1 MSDPQDALERLIDSL
16 GDALVAVDPAGRVTR
31 LSRRAEALTGTPA
44 NEARGKPL
52 SEVVRIVAAEDRRTL
67 DDLVA
72 RALRGEAVARSPGA
86 HALVVARG
94 GAEHAVVD
102 TAVPLPDESGAGVRG
117 PVGFRATPPG
127 T

>member
-16 GDALVAVDPAGRVTR
+16 GDALVAVDRAGRVTR
-31 LSRRAEALTGTPA
+31 LSRRAEALTGTLA

-72 RALRGEAVARSPGA
+72 RALRGEAGARRPGA
-86 HALVVARG
+86 PGLGGARG
-94 GAEHAVVD
+94 GGGDAA
-102 TAVPLPDESGAGVRG
+102 AR
-117 PVGFRATPPG
+117 
-127 T
+127 